1 MMKTIVVAI
10 CGLLVAY
17 HGTTA
22 ARASDY
28 PTQPITLIIPFAAGG
43 PTDVVARL
51 LSESMSR
58 TLGQPIVIENVVGAG
73 GTTAAIRAMR
83 APADGYT
90 IIMGHMGTHAAA
102 VALYPKLAYKPSTD
116 FEPIGLAVL
125 MPVLLLGKRDI
136 DARNLKEFIAYA
148 RRHEGQLT
156 MAHAGVGSVSYA
168 TCMLFNSLIGL
179 KPKMVAFQGTA
190 PAINALV
197 AGRIDYLCDQV
208 VSAVPLIKASSIRAY
223 VVGTTARNPVL
234 PDVPTAVEAGLPEFQ
249 ASAWNALFAP
259 KGTPKAIIDSLN
271 TALGKALD
279 DEKVRSH
286 LLELGS
292 DIPDYDKRTPQALSQ
307 LVKSEIARWTPILSK
322 AGGE

>member
-1 MMKTIVVAI
+1 
-10 CGLLVAY
+10 
-17 HGTTA
+17 
-22 ARASDY
+22 
-28 PTQPITLIIPFAAGG
+28 
-43 PTDVVARL
+43 
-51 LSESMSR
+51 
-58 TLGQPIVIENVVGAG
+58 
-73 GTTAAIRAMR
+73 
-83 APADGYT
+83 
-90 IIMGHMGTHAAA
+90 
-102 VALYPKLAYKPSTD
+102 
-116 FEPIGLAVL
+116 

-148 RRHEGQLT
+148 RQHEGQLT

-168 TCMLFNSLIGL
+168 TCMLFNSLVGL

-208 VSAVPLIKASSIRAY
+208 VSAVPLIKAGSIRAY

-249 ASAWNALFAP
+249 TSAWNALFAP
-259 KGTPKAIIDSLN
+259 KGTPKAIVDSLN

-292 DIPDYDKRTPQALSQ
+292 DIPDRDKRTPQALSQ

-322 AGGE
+322 VGGE